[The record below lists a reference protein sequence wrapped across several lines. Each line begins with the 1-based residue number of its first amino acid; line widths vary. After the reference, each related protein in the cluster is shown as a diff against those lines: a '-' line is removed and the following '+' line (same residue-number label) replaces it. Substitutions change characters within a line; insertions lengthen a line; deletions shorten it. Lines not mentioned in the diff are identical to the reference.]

1 MSDYESITGKRVKF
15 LTSDPTLESSYEG
28 QVWYNSTTGVNKSLV
43 QVKAWSSGGNLGT
56 SRRYISGCGTQ
67 ASIVAFGGFK
77 PGAGNETEL
86 YNGFSWSEVNNL
98 GTAAYSKGAAG
109 TQTAALAFG
118 GSPAVCESWDGSS
131 WTSSP
136 AMNNGQR
143 NFGSCGIQTAALA
156 FGGRPEPS
164 VIAKT
169 EEWNGTAWSEQNDL
183 NNGVRNNMGSG
194 IQTAALNSGGYSD
207 PNGAMSAVTE
217 EYNGTSWTT
226 SPGTM
231 NTARM
236 ASATNT
242 GGLQTAALIYGGN
255 PPASDATEMYD
266 GTSWITQ
273 PSMATARGQTGG
285 GGTATAAIVYGGSP
299 PGSGGRNLT
308 EEYNSNINAITQ
320 AAFASGGNLNT
331 GRGYAGAAT
340 QGSQNSAL
348 HFGGWAPPGGA
359 RTAVEEYNG
368 SSWSEVTDL
377 GTAQYYV
384 AGAGTQTAALG
395 FGGYTTPPA
404 AISAKTVE
412 YDGSSWT
419 NGGNLNNA
427 RTGPAGA
434 GTQTAGLAMGGGNAT
449 PLKTAVEEYN
459 GSAWTNVNAKSN
471 PTPSAAATGIQ
482 TAALSLGGSTV
493 ATELYDGTNWTSGGN
508 MNVIRNS
515 ISSATGTQTLGLIAK
530 GNLPPGDNLITNTEK
545 FDGTTFATS
554 ASVTTGAQYACGTG
568 ATIGGVIHGGGTPLA
583 GTNSTEEFT
592 DGTETITASTL
603 TTS

>member
-1 MSDYESITGKRVKF
+1 MAAYKTLKGQSIRQVAQ
-15 LTSDPTLESSYEG
+15 DPSNPLLGEI
-28 QVWYNSTTGVNKSLV
+28 WYNTTTGVLK
-43 QVKAWSSGGNLGT
+43 
-56 SRRYISGCGTQ
+56 
-67 ASIVAFGGFK
+67 GFQ
-77 PGAGNETEL
+77 T
-86 YNGFSWSEVNNL
+86 
-98 GTAAYSKGAAG
+98 TAA
-109 TQTAALAFG
+109 AF
-118 GSPAVCESWDGSS
+118 S
-131 WTSSP
+131 
-136 AMNNGQR
+136 
-143 NFGSCGIQTAALA
+143 
-156 FGGRPEPS
+156 
-164 VIAKT
+164 
-169 EEWNGTAWSEQNDL
+169 
-183 NNGVRNNMGSG
+183 
-194 IQTAALNSGGYSD
+194 
-207 PNGAMSAVTE
+207 
-217 EYNGTSWTT
+217 
-226 SPGTM
+226 
-231 NTARM
+231 
-236 ASATNT
+236 
-242 GGLQTAALIYGGN
+242 
-255 PPASDATEMYD
+255 
-266 GTSWITQ
+266 
-273 PSMATARGQTGG
+273 
-285 GGTATAAIVYGGSP
+285 
-299 PGSGGRNLT
+299 
-308 EEYNSNINAITQ
+308 
-320 AAFASGGNLNT
+320 SGGNLNT

-359 RTAVEEYNG
+359 RTLTEEYNG
-368 SSWSEVTDL
+368 STWSEQSDL

-530 GNLPPGDNLITNTEK
+530 GNTPPGDNLITSSEK
-545 FDGTTFATS
+545 FDGTTFAAS
-554 ASVTTGAQYACGTG
+554 ATVTTGAQYACGTG
-568 ATIGGVIHGGGTPLA
+568 ATISGVIHGGGTPLA

-592 DGTETITASTL
+592 DTFNAGKTITTST
-603 TTS
+603 

>member
-1 MSDYESITGKRVKF
+1 MSDYQDIRGKRVKY

-118 GSPAVCESWDGSS
+118 GSPAVCESWDGSN

-143 NFGSCGIQTAALA
+143 NFGSCGVQTAALA

-348 HFGGWAPPGGA
+348 HFGGWAPPSGA